1 MNSIKIFRRL
11 AALLCVFML
20 IAGQTAFSSGGG
32 AQNNVTYVYFDARA
46 LSGKIGA
53 EELSQETR
61 DALYELIYNAAKAKQ
76 TDSIDISS
84 LGIKYKYAS
93 DAEQIVLSV
102 IYEHPELYYL
112 ETRYGFGIITDS
124 SGVPKPGDT
133 LASIK
138 IFTLDIT
145 EEENLAFLS
154 KADYIIASVISEG
167 MSDEDKALALHD
179 YIVDNTSYYDIQ
191 EGTEIPR
198 EVYTSYSVFMNNVGV
213 CQGYSLAYNLL
224 LSRVGIESKY
234 VSSRA
239 MNHGWSMLKLGD
251 SWYHA
256 DLTWDDPTNIVMVSH
271 DNFLLSDEGIAN
283 TGHYGWSSALPQCS
297 DKKFENKNY
306 CFNMVNKLMKYK
318 DGKFL
323 YCDYKQVELSQIA
336 GGQPY
341 YTINGKYYI
350 TEYVKTKFD
359 GSGREAISEAE
370 YNAADSESAKI
381 YAPIKNTD
389 GLISISALS
398 SLAGSSIYVKTN
410 SYNPLAE
417 RICVAYYNSDKSLA
431 GIYVPDMTIRRGY
444 IESTVGAV
452 PSGAV
457 SAKIIYWNSSANP
470 LAEYVNVK

>member
-1 MNSIKIFRRL
+1 MKKLMILGASYSQMPLIQAAKKLGIYTIVCSTPGSWPGFAEADECSYTDISDPQAVLAEARRTQIQGITTCCLDTGVPAIGTVCEAMGLIGPKAIPAQTASDKWKMKEAFVKAGVQTARHIRVRSEEELEDALSQLTFPVILKAVDLMGSRGIFRSN
-11 AALLCVFML
+11 
-20 IAGQTAFSSGGG
+20 TKEE
-32 AQNNVTYVYFDARA
+32 ARA
-46 LSGKIGA
+46 NYRLTMEATGKDYCLVEEFIEGTLFGA
-53 EELSQETR
+53 E
-61 DALYELIYNAAKAKQ
+61 
-76 TDSIDISS
+76 
-84 LGIKYKYAS
+84 
-93 DAEQIVLSV
+93 
-102 IYEHPELYYL
+102 
-112 ETRYGFGIITDS
+112 
-124 SGVPKPGDT
+124 
-133 LASIK
+133 
-138 IFTLDIT
+138 
-145 EEENLAFLS
+145 
-154 KADYIIASVISEG
+154 
-167 MSDEDKALALHD
+167 
-179 YIVDNTSYYDIQ
+179 
-191 EGTEIPR
+191 
-198 EVYTSYSVFMNNVGV
+198 
-213 CQGYSLAYNLL
+213 
-224 LSRVGIESKY
+224 
-234 VSSRA
+234 A
-239 MNHGWSMLKLGD
+239 ML
-251 SWYHA
+251 
-256 DLTWDDPTNIVMVSH
+256 
-271 DNFLLSDEGIAN
+271 
-283 TGHYGWSSALPQCS
+283 
-297 DKKFENKNY
+297 
-306 CFNMVNKLMKYK
+306 K